1 MTLILDVSRFGGVP
15 DYRPLRDRGAE
26 GVIIRGASGP
36 SHRDTLLDAHLD
48 AAARAGVRPIAIY
61 AYCYSWHPGEV
72 QAAHA
77 VTVAAGVGLP
87 VAVDF
92 EKTMSGPPRPSDEPA
107 AARVTA
113 LAWLRHHRAS
123 VPPGFALHVLGCLGD
138 GDPLLR
144 CSAHADRW
152 KDHDGQ
158 RLPAMRKHFKLHD
171 DARPILAAYSAGGQ
185 CVRRLLL
192 DPRDRAEIAG
202 VYLADATYGAWAQPG
217 IVAVDELQ
225 EALVSMA
232 LECAEDG
239 RPFVA
244 TASAHVPGGGGPSGS
259 VTLAMLR
266 REIEAQQG
274 WWFAEHAGDALA
286 GLPTPETA
294 HRGGDCGRVLF
305 VDFGTTVP
313 HVEHA
318 TKIAG
323 VLLPRVVS

>member
-1 MTLILDVSRFGGVP
+1 MTTPLIWFGPIMAKDV
-15 DYRPLRDRGAE
+15 
-26 GVIIRGASGP
+26 
-36 SHRDTLLDAHLD
+36 
-48 AAARAGVRPIAIY
+48 
-61 AYCYSWHPGEV
+61 
-72 QAAHA
+72 
-77 VTVAAGVGLP
+77 
-87 VAVDF
+87 
-92 EKTMSGPPRPSDEPA
+92 
-107 AARVTA
+107 
-113 LAWLRHHRAS
+113 RAS

-152 KDHDGQ
+152 KDHDGR
-158 RLPAMRKHFKLHD
+158 RLPAMRKHFKLPD

-192 DPRDRAEIAG
+192 DRRDRAELGG

-225 EALVSMA
+225 EALVAMA
-232 LECAEDG
+232 VEFAADG

-244 TASAHVPGGGGPSGS
+244 TASANVPGGGGPSGS

-266 REIEAQQG
+266 AEMQG
-274 WWFAEHAGDALA
+274 AGLAFGDALPEPLFH
-286 GLPTPETA
+286 GLRRVRGTA
-294 HRGGDCGRVLF
+294 ERSGSVLL
-305 VDFGTTVP
+305 VDFGEMYQ

-323 VLLPRVVS
+323 VLLPRVMG